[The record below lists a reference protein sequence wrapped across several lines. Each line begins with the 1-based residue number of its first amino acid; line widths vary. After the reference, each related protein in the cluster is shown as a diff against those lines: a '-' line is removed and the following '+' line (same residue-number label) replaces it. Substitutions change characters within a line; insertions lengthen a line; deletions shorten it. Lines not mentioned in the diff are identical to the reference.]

1 LQLEGAAIA
10 TRPQHLPPAVDSSS
24 PQAGR
29 TAVQPSPDAHKALQ
43 SWKEIASE
51 LNRGIRTVQR
61 WERTLGLPVRRVGKG
76 PRCPVI
82 AFRDEL
88 HQWLRTKAQ
97 ECGRTER
104 QKEVAIAA
112 EPKFKAGLL
121 QSIEDF
127 FASDR
132 STRVKETCSRCHSP
146 MQFLK
151 GDFWIYGTGTK
162 WSKSVPFCPV
172 CEAENLEV
180 FRRNP
185 ILQ

>member
-1 LQLEGAAIA
+1 MAA
-10 TRPQHLPPAVDSSS
+10 RHQHLPVDIDSAS

-29 TAVQPSPDAHKALQ
+29 TSVQPGPESREALQ

-88 HQWLRTKAQ
+88 HRWLRTKAQ
-97 ECGRTER
+97 ECGRTDLR
-104 QKEVAIAA
+104 KEPSISA
-112 EPKFKAGLL
+112 EPKLKAGLL
-121 QSIEDF
+121 QSIEEF
-127 FASDR
+127 FATDR
-132 STRVKETCSRCHSP
+132 SGSVKETCSQCHSP

-151 GDFWIYGTGTK
+151 GDFWIYGTGVK

-180 FRRNP
+180 FRRTP
-185 ILQ
+185 TIQ

>member
-1 LQLEGAAIA
+1 MRARTQYS
-10 TRPQHLPPAVDSSS
+10 TRDIHPSS

-29 TAVQPSPDAHKALQ
+29 TAVQPSPECREALQ

-104 QKEVAIAA
+104 QKELSIPAG
-112 EPKFKAGLL
+112 PKFKAGLL

-132 STRVKETCSRCHSP
+132 SAFVKETCSQCHSP

-180 FRRNP
+180 FRRTP
-185 ILQ
+185 SIQ

>member
-1 LQLEGAAIA
+1 MAAR
-10 TRPQHLPPAVDSSS
+10 TQHLRENIHSAS

-29 TAVQPSPDAHKALQ
+29 TAVYANPVGRQALQ

-76 PRCPVI
+76 LRCPVL

-88 HQWLRTKAQ
+88 HHWLRTKAQ

-104 QKEVAIAA
+104 QKEPSMSA

-121 QSIEDF
+121 QSMEEF

-132 STRVKETCSRCHSP
+132 SAPVKETCTQCHSP

-172 CEAENLEV
+172 CDAENIEI
-180 FRRNP
+180 FRSAP
-185 ILQ
+185 IIQ

>member
-1 LQLEGAAIA
+1 MAA
-10 TRPQHLPPAVDSSS
+10 RPQHLPADIHSANA
-24 PQAGR
+24 QAGR
-29 TAVQPSPDAHKALQ
+29 TAVQPSPERREALQ

-61 WERTLGLPVRRVGKG
+61 WERTLGLPVRRVGRG

-88 HQWLRTKAQ
+88 HHWLRTKAQ

-104 QKEVAIAA
+104 QKEPSISTK
-112 EPKFKAGLL
+112 PKFKAGLL
-121 QSIEDF
+121 KLIQEF
-127 FASDR
+127 FASDP
-132 STRVKETCSRCHSP
+132 SASVKESCSQCHSP

-151 GDFWIYGTGTK
+151 GDFWIYGTGVK

-172 CEAENLEV
+172 CEAENLDV
-180 FRRNP
+180 FRSAP
-185 ILQ
+185 IVQ